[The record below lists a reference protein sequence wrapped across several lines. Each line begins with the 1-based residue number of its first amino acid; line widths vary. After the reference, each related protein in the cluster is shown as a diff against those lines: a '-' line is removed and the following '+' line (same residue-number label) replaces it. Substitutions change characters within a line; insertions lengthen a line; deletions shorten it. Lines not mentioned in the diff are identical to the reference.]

1 MKKNKAPELSADRKK
16 LLKLLEEWKEK
27 LFLHQWTICV
37 GYMHK
42 DDEQGTLADIEAK
55 HEYFDATVRIF
66 PSFWAMPEER
76 RESTL
81 VHELVHAVLSPI
93 ASAYEDMSEGK
104 FVSQTSFGKLN
115 EFTTQHVTNIIMS
128 LKK

>member
-1 MKKNKAPELSADRKK
+1 MKKTKAPELSGDKK
-16 LLKLLEEWKEK
+16 KVLSLLEEWKST
-27 LFLHQWTICV
+27 LFLDQWTINI

-66 PSFWAMPEER
+66 PSFWSLPEDR

-81 VHELVHAVLSPI
+81 VHELIHAVISPV
-93 ASAYEDMSEGK
+93 ASGYEDMAEGK
-104 FVSQTSFGKLN
+104 FVSQTSFSRLN
-115 EFTTQHVTNIIMS
+115 EATTQHITNIIMS